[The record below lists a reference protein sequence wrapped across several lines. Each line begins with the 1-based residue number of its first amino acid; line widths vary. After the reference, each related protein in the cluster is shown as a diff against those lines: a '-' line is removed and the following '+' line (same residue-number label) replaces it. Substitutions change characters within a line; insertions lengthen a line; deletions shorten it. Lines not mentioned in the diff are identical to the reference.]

1 MNSETNAEPAPPL
14 RKRAAAR
21 LLVLDPDDRLLL
33 FRFAFT
39 RGALAGRTNWA
50 LPGGG
55 IEPGET
61 PEQAAIREL
70 REETGIVVD
79 DVGTSVGERS
89 YKMRLPSG
97 EVVAGHE
104 TYFLIRIDSMS
115 EINRDG
121 WTKLETEIIAEHRWW
136 TAAELKATSET
147 VYPVNLTTMLEQAG
161 VAPQPAI
168 G

>member
-1 MNSETNAEPAPPL
+1 MSSETTAQPAPPL
-14 RKRAAAR
+14 RTRAAAR
-21 LLVLDPDDRLLL
+21 LLVLDPNNRLLL

-55 IEPGET
+55 IEAGET
-61 PEQAAIREL
+61 PAQAAIREL
-70 REETGIVVD
+70 REETGIIVEN
-79 DVGTSVGERS
+79 VGTSVGERS

-104 TYFLIRIDSMS
+104 TYFLIRVESVR
-115 EINRDG
+115 EISRDG

-136 TAAELKATSET
+136 TVGDLKTTSDT
-147 VYPVNLTTMLEQAG
+147 VYPVTLMVMLEEAG
-161 VAPQPAI
+161 VAP
-168 G
+168 

>member
-1 MNSETNAEPAPPL
+1 MSSETTAEPAPPL
-14 RKRAAAR
+14 RTRAAAR

-33 FRFAFT
+33 FRFAFS

-55 IEPGET
+55 IEAGET

-70 REETGIVVD
+70 REETGFMVD
-79 DVGTSVGERS
+79 DVGTSIGERS

-104 TYFLIRIDSMS
+104 TYFVVRIAVAS

-121 WTKLETEIIAEHRWW
+121 WTELETEIIAEHRWW
-136 TAAELKATSET
+136 TAAELKATSEI
-147 VYPVNLTTMLEQAG
+147 VYPVNLMTMLAQAG
-161 VAPQPAI
+161 VVAS
-168 G
+168 

>member
-1 MNSETNAEPAPPL
+1 MSSETNAEPVPPL

-55 IEPGET
+55 IEAGET
-61 PEQAAIREL
+61 PERAAIREL
-70 REETGIVVD
+70 REETGIVID
-79 DVGTSVGERS
+79 DVGASVGERS
-89 YKMRLPSG
+89 YKMRLPDG

-104 TYFLIRIDSMS
+104 TYFLVRIAEAS
-115 EINRDG
+115 EINRNG
-121 WTKLETEIIAEHRWW
+121 WTTLETEIIAEHRWW
-136 TAAELKATSET
+136 TAAELRATSET
-147 VYPVNLTTMLEQAG
+147 VYPVNLMTMLEQAG
-161 VAPQPAI
+161 VVP
-168 G
+168 

>member
-1 MNSETNAEPAPPL
+1 MTDEATPEPTPPL

-21 LLVLDPDDRLLL
+21 LIVLDPEDRLLL

-39 RGALAGRTNWA
+39 RGALAGRSNWA

-70 REETGIVVD
+70 REETGIAVD
-79 DVGTSVGERS
+79 DVGAAIGERS

-104 TYFLIRIDSMS
+104 TYFLVRIAAASDIS
-115 EINRDG
+115 RDG
-121 WTKLETEIIAEHRWW
+121 WTTLETEIIAEHRWW
-136 TAAELKATSET
+136 TAAELKATSDT
-147 VYPVNLTTMLEQAG
+147 VYPVNLMTMLQQVG
-161 VAPQPAI
+161 GAP
-168 G
+168 

>member
-1 MNSETNAEPAPPL
+1 MNDATTESVPL

-21 LLVLDPDDRLLL
+21 ILVIDPDNRLLM
-33 FRFAFT
+33 FRFAFA

-70 REETGIVVD
+70 REETGMVVA
-79 DVGTSVGERS
+79 DVGASIGERS
-89 YKMRLPSG
+89 YKMRLPDG
-97 EVVAGHE
+97 EVIAGHE
-104 TYFLIRIDSMS
+104 TYFVVRAAVAS

-121 WTKLETEIIAEHRWW
+121 WTRLETEIIAEHRWW
-136 TAAELKATSET
+136 SVAELRTTSET
-147 VYPVNLTTMLEQAG
+147 LYPVNLIAMLERVG
-161 VAPQPAI
+161 VAS
-168 G
+168 

>member
-1 MNSETNAEPAPPL
+1 MSSETSAEPAPPL
-14 RKRAAAR
+14 RTRAAAR
-21 LLVLDPDDRLLL
+21 LLVLDPDNRLLL
-33 FRFAFT
+33 FRFAFS

-55 IEPGET
+55 IEQGET

-79 DVGTSVGERS
+79 DVGLSVGERS

-104 TYFLIRIDSMS
+104 TYFVVRIAATNSD
-115 EINRDG
+115 INRDG
-121 WTKLETEIIAEHRWW
+121 WTELETEIIAEHRWW
-136 TAAELKATSET
+136 TVGDLKATTDT
-147 VYPVNLTTMLEQAG
+147 VYPVNLMTMLEQAG
-161 VAPQPAI
+161 V

>member
-1 MNSETNAEPAPPL
+1 MSSETTAQPAPPL
-14 RKRAAAR
+14 RTRAAAR
-21 LLVLDPDDRLLL
+21 LLVLDPGDRLLL

-70 REETGIVVD
+70 REETGIIVD

-104 TYFLIRIDSMS
+104 TYFLLRIAFAADISC
-115 EINRDG
+115 DG

-136 TAAELKATSET
+136 TVDALRTTSET
-147 VYPVNLTTMLEQAG
+147 VYPVNLMAMLEQAG
-161 VAPQPAI
+161 VT
-168 G
+168 

>member
-1 MNSETNAEPAPPL
+1 MSSETTAEPAPPL
-14 RKRAAAR
+14 RTRAASR
-21 LLVLDPDDRLLL
+21 LIVLDPEVRLLL

-70 REETGIVVD
+70 REETGIAVD
-79 DVGTSVGERS
+79 DVGAAIGERS

-104 TYFLIRIDSMS
+104 TYFLVRIAAVSDIS
-115 EINRDG
+115 RDG

-136 TAAELKATSET
+136 TVGELKTTSET
-147 VYPVNLTTMLEQAG
+147 VYPVNLTTMLKQAG
-161 VAPQPAI
+161 VAT
-168 G
+168 

>member
-1 MNSETNAEPAPPL
+1 MSSETTAEPAPPL

-21 LLVLDPDDRLLL
+21 LLVLDPDDCFLL

-61 PEQAAIREL
+61 PAQAAIREL
-70 REETGIVVD
+70 REETGIIID

-104 TYFLIRIDSMS
+104 TYFLIRTAVASDIS
-115 EINRDG
+115 RDG
-121 WTKLETEIIAEHRWW
+121 WTQLETEIIAEHRWW
-136 TAAELKATSET
+136 TVDELKATSET
-147 VYPVNLTTMLEQAG
+147 VYPVNLMTMLEQAG
-161 VAPQPAI
+161 VVR
-168 G
+168 

>member
-1 MNSETNAEPAPPL
+1 MSSETTAEPAPPL
-14 RKRAAAR
+14 RTRAAAR
-21 LLVLDPDDRLLL
+21 LLVLDPDNRLLL

-70 REETGIVVD
+70 REETGIIVD
-79 DVGTSVGERS
+79 DVGLSVGERS

-104 TYFLIRIDSMS
+104 TYFLVRIAQVTDIS
-115 EINRDG
+115 RDG
-121 WTKLETEIIAEHRWW
+121 WTELETEIIAEHRWW
-136 TAAELKATSET
+136 TVDKLKVTTDT
-147 VYPVNLTTMLEQAG
+147 VYPVNLMIMLERAG
-161 VAPQPAI
+161 VV
-168 G
+168 

>member
-1 MNSETNAEPAPPL
+1 MSSETTAESAPL
-14 RKRAAAR
+14 RTRSAAR

-61 PEQAAIREL
+61 PQQAAIREL
-70 REETGIVVD
+70 REETGFVVD
-79 DVGTSVGERS
+79 DVGTPVGERS
-89 YKMRLPSG
+89 YRMRLPSG

-104 TYFLIRIDSMS
+104 TYFLVRIAAALD
-115 EINRDG
+115 INREG

-136 TAAELKATSET
+136 TVAELKATSAT
-147 VYPVNLTTMLEQAG
+147 VYPVNLMTMLEQAG
-161 VAPQPAI
+161 IAT
-168 G
+168 

>member
-1 MNSETNAEPAPPL
+1 MSSETTTDPAPPL
-14 RKRAAAR
+14 RTRAAAR
-21 LLVLDPDDRLLL
+21 LLVLDPGERLLL

-70 REETGIVVD
+70 HEETGIIVD
-79 DVGTSVGERS
+79 DVGASVGERS

-104 TYFLIRIDSMS
+104 TYFLVRIASAADIS
-115 EINRDG
+115 RDG

-136 TAAELKATSET
+136 TVDDLRATSET
-147 VYPVNLTTMLEQAG
+147 VYPINLMTMLQQAG
-161 VAPQPAI
+161 IA
-168 G
+168 

>member
-1 MNSETNAEPAPPL
+1 
-14 RKRAAAR
+14 
-21 LLVLDPDDRLLL
+21 VLDPGDRLLL

-70 REETGIVVD
+70 HEETGIIVD
-79 DVGTSVGERS
+79 DVGASVGERS

-104 TYFLIRIDSMS
+104 TYFLVRIASAADIS
-115 EINRDG
+115 RDG

-136 TAAELKATSET
+136 TVDDLRATSET
-147 VYPVNLTTMLEQAG
+147 VYPINLMTMLQQAG
-161 VAPQPAI
+161 IA
-168 G
+168 

>member
-1 MNSETNAEPAPPL
+1 MSSETTAEPAPPL

-21 LLVLDPDDRLLL
+21 LLVLDPNDRLLL

-61 PEQAAIREL
+61 PEEAAIREL
-70 REETGIVVD
+70 REETGIIVG
-79 DVGTSVGERS
+79 DVGASVGERS

-104 TYFLIRIDSMS
+104 TYFLVRLAAAF
-115 EINRDG
+115 EISRDG
-121 WTKLETEIIAEHRWW
+121 WTALETEIIAEHRWW
-136 TAAELKATSET
+136 TVNQLKATSET
-147 VYPVNLTTMLEQAG
+147 VYPVSLMTMLEQAG
-161 VAPQPAI
+161 VA
-168 G
+168 

>member
-1 MNSETNAEPAPPL
+1 MSSETTAEPAPPL

-21 LLVLDPDDRLLL
+21 LLVLAPEDRLLL

-61 PEQAAIREL
+61 PEEAAIREL
-70 REETGIVVD
+70 REETGIIVD
-79 DVGTSVGERS
+79 DVGTSIGERS

-104 TYFLIRIDSMS
+104 TYFLVRIASASDIS
-115 EINRDG
+115 RDG
-121 WTKLETEIIAEHRWW
+121 WTRLETEIIAEHRWW
-136 TAAELKATSET
+136 TVDELKATSET
-147 VYPVNLTTMLEQAG
+147 VYPVNLLSMLEQAS
-161 VAPQPAI
+161 VAP
-168 G
+168 

>member
-1 MNSETNAEPAPPL
+1 MNDATTESARL

-21 LLVLDPDDRLLL
+21 IIVIDPDDRLLL

-70 REETGIVVD
+70 REETGLVVS
-79 DVGTSVGERS
+79 DVGTSIGERS
-89 YKMRLPSG
+89 YKMRLPDG
-97 EVVAGHE
+97 EVIAGHE
-104 TYFLIRIDSMS
+104 TYFVVRVAAAS

-136 TAAELKATSET
+136 SVAELRATSET
-147 VYPVNLTTMLEQAG
+147 VYPVNLMAMLEQ
-161 VAPQPAI
+161 VAVAS
-168 G
+168 

>member
-1 MNSETNAEPAPPL
+1 MSSETTAEPAPPL
-14 RKRAAAR
+14 RQRAAAR
-21 LLVLDPDDRLLL
+21 LLVLDPADRLLL

-70 REETGIVVD
+70 QEETGLVVD
-79 DVGTSVGERS
+79 DVGAAVGERS

-104 TYFLIRIDSMS
+104 TYFLVRLAVVAS
-115 EINRDG
+115 EISRDG

-136 TAAELKATSET
+136 TAADLKATSET
-147 VYPVNLTTMLEQAG
+147 IYPVNLLAMLAEAG
-161 VAPQPAI
+161 VAP
-168 G
+168 

>member
-1 MNSETNAEPAPPL
+1 MTDEATPEPAPPL

-21 LLVLDPDDRLLL
+21 LIVLDSEDRFLL

-70 REETGIVVD
+70 REETGIIVD
-79 DVGTSVGERS
+79 HVGTAIGERS

-104 TYFLIRIDSMS
+104 TYFLVRIGAVSDIS
-115 EINRDG
+115 RDG
-121 WTKLETEIIAEHRWW
+121 WTVLETEIIAEHRWW
-136 TAAELKATSET
+136 SIGELTATSET
-147 VYPVNLTTMLEQAG
+147 VYPTSLVTMLEQAG
-161 VAPQPAI
+161 VVT
-168 G
+168 

>member
-1 MNSETNAEPAPPL
+1 MSSETTTDPAPPL
-14 RKRAAAR
+14 RTRAAAR
-21 LLVLDPDDRLLL
+21 LLVLDP
-33 FRFAFT
+33 
-39 RGALAGRTNWA
+39 GTNWA

-70 REETGIVVD
+70 HEETGIIVD
-79 DVGTSVGERS
+79 DVGASVGERS

-104 TYFLIRIDSMS
+104 TYFLVRIASAADIS
-115 EINRDG
+115 RDG

-136 TAAELKATSET
+136 TVDDLRATSET
-147 VYPVNLTTMLEQAG
+147 VYPINLMTMLQQAG
-161 VAPQPAI
+161 IA
-168 G
+168 